1 MALDTRKLELLL
13 TQMLAVIKEDIA
25 EPVAIATTIEPKKRG
40 RPKGSSKT
48 STKTIVE
55 PITKADGGLFQIKK
69 EKDARAGSRRPLAGQ
84 KNLFNPD
91 DYKTCEDEGS
101 AEWNRLKD
109 GGIVKSQK
117 REYEVKCV
125 CEECKTTVLVPKELV
140 KENFKCDD
148 CLDKIIKDRR

>member
-25 EPVAIATTIEPKKRG
+25 EPIVIATTIEPKKRG
-40 RPKGSSKT
+40 RPKGSPKSKA
-48 STKTIVE
+48 VE
-55 PITKADGGLFQIKK
+55 QPITKGDGGLFQIKK

-117 REYEVKCV
+117 REYEVQCV
-125 CEECKTTVLVPKELV
+125 CEECKTRILVPKELV
-140 KENFKCDD
+140 RENFKCDD